1 MKTFF
6 TALIVFAVFLSL
18 LAVLFFL
25 FFIDTNPYS
34 KSEYLYLNAKFI
46 AFRHTGLNILSEE
59 DAKPLYESSCA
70 RKCHSRDVIE
80 RARHTAR
87 EWEDVIQRM
96 RLVNKANVK
105 ENESSVILKYL
116 QKNFISNVPTILS
129 PEANKY
135 LKKYLWK
142 SDFGESDLYVDIIYT
157 PIEYHSLLS
166 GTGETIG
173 YNVDK
178 YAVFLVYLNTH
189 QNKLLPFQMEKLT
202 LLRDDSGK
210 EYKPIKW
217 QVIYESGDLHHREG
231 VIIFPNVKPVP
242 ASSKQGTDEGFLE
255 IVLKDLPGQK
265 ERLFRWELPIPAFDN
280 RQ

>member
-1 MKTFF
+1 MRTFF
-6 TALIVFAVFLSL
+6 TALAFFAVFLSL
-18 LAVLFFL
+18 LAILFFL
-25 FFIDTNPYS
+25 FFIDTSPMT
-34 KSEYLYLNAKFI
+34 KSEYLYMNAKFI
-46 AFRHTGLNILSEE
+46 AFRYTGLNILDER
-59 DAKPLYESSCA
+59 DVKPLYESSCA
-70 RKCHSRDVIE
+70 RKCHSRDVVE
-80 RARHTAR
+80 RVRHTAR

-96 RLVNKANVK
+96 RLVNKADVK

-135 LKKYLWK
+135 LKKYLWR

-157 PIEYHSLLS
+157 PVNYHALTS
-166 GTGETIG
+166 GTGETLG

-189 QNKLLPFQMEKLT
+189 QNKLLPFPMEKLA
-202 LLRDDSGK
+202 LLRDATGA

-217 QVIYESGDLHHREG
+217 QVTYESGDLHHREG
-231 VIIFPNVKPVP
+231 VIIFPKVKP
-242 ASSKQGTDEGFLE
+242 DEGFLE
-255 IVLKDLPGQK
+255 IVLRDLPGQK
-265 ERLFRWELPIPAFDN
+265 ERLFRWDLPVPAFDN